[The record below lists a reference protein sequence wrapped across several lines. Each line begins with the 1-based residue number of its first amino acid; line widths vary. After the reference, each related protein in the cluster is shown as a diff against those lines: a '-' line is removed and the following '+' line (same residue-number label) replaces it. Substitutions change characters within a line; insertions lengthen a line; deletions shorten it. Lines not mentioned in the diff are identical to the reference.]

1 MNSAICDAIRG
12 RTVLIFRYDGGDRTV
27 EPHCHGVSTAGN
39 EVLRAYQTAGFSES
53 GNPVGWKLFE
63 VTKMSALQ
71 SQRETFGANRP
82 GYNANDKGMSSVHCH
97 V

>member
-1 MNSAICDAIRG
+1 MNSTICDAISG
-12 RTVLIFRYDGGDRTV
+12 RHLLRFRYDGGDRTV

-63 VTKMSALQ
+63 VSKMSALQ
-71 SQRETFGANRP
+71 LQSETFKANRP
-82 GYNANDKGMSSVHCH
+82 GYNSNDRGMSSVHCH

>member
-1 MNSAICDAIRG
+1 MNSAVCDAIRG
-12 RTVLIFRYDGGDRTV
+12 RRVLGFRYDGGDRTV

-39 EVLRAYQTAGFSES
+39 EVLRAYQTAGSSRS
-53 GNPVGWKLFE
+53 GKPVGWKLFE
-63 VTKMSALQ
+63 VSKMSALQ

-82 GYNANDKGMSSVHCH
+82 DYNPNDNGMSSVHCN